1 MNIKECIKDMKEKTE
16 DNKEDRGQRDMK
28 EDKDIE
34 GKREQE
40 IIKGVIDKM
49 ELKMVQIGRNRANYS
64 INMKEELEEG
74 EEEREEDIRMRNN
87 KSKDK
92 SLIFQVQKK
101 KNLSKLNNPV
111 ILTQSNRNKFL
122 NPSYA
127 QSINSLWKTL

>member
-1 MNIKECIKDMKEKTE
+1 MNIKEGIKDMKEKTE